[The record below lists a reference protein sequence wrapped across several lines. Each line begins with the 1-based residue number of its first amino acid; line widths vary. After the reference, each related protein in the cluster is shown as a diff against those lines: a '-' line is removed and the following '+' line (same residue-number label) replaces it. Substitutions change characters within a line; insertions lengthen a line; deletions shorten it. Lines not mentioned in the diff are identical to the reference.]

1 MITKLSNKNVV
12 IVSAYVYLHL
22 YYPLSRKENT
32 AVQRVINDLTFKY
45 KIL

>member
-1 MITKLSNKNVV
+1 MITKLLKNVV
-12 IVSAYVYLHL
+12 IVFAYVYLHL